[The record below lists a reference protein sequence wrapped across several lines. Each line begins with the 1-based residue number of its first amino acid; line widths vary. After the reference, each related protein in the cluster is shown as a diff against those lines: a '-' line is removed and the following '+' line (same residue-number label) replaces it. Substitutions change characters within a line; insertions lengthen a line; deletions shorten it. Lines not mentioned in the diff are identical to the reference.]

1 MGELHDMV
9 KRSTLESLVAYI
21 MYDSDSTKE
30 RITTYEREINS
41 SYERIFSRLE
51 AMFPLADRHDDEFF
65 GTILD
70 FATIHEEVFLEVGM
84 MIGFNICG
92 GMESSSSKINT
103 PEFQKMILQWL
114 VSRNKSINKE

>member
-21 MYDSDSTKE
+21 MYDSGSTKE
-30 RITTYEREINS
+30 RITTYEREVNN

-51 AMFPLADRHDDEFF
+51 AMFPSADRHDDKFF

-70 FATIHEEVFLEVGM
+70 FATIHEEVFFEMGM
-84 MIGFNICG
+84 LIGYNICG
-92 GMESSSSKINT
+92 DLNSSSSKIKT
-103 PEFQKMILQWL
+103 PEFQKMILEWL
-114 VSRNKSINKE
+114 VSRNNSAK